1 MLQHGGYSTPT
12 ACAGKAQ
19 GVNFR
24 LMASS
29 ERVTGRGWLLAIALT
44 IVAPDAARALA
55 QPPATPLIV
64 RPGRAPATLIVRAS
78 DRVIIPAG
86 RFQMG
91 ASAEELEQARTMCA
105 DELRSGGALRLELS
119 PRCQGRFEGEAPAA
133 PVYLRRFAI
142 DRLEV
147 TVAQHGACV
156 RAGSCRSIPGVTAM
170 ESSTAPIERASF
182 DDAQDY
188 CRWRGGRLP
197 SEAEWEKAARGSGG
211 RSWPWGADWRD
222 RRANH
227 GRAELLGPAAGRPG
241 DGDSDGDATVD
252 DQDGHAAAAPVG
264 SFPAGA
270 SPYGVLDLAGN
281 VWEWTSGHFSR
292 EPPQGRGRF
301 QPLGATAGSERTVR
315 GGSYRSPP
323 SDLRV
328 TRRLGLHPSER
339 LPGVGFRCAYD
350 VNDRNA
356 APRAM

>member
-1 MLQHGGYSTPT
+1 
-12 ACAGKAQ
+12 
-19 GVNFR
+19 VNFR
-24 LMASS
+24 QMASS
-29 ERVTGRGWLLAIALT
+29 DGPWGAAWTLAIALMVDAPVPSKSASSST
-44 IVAPDAARALA
+44 TSPDAG
-55 QPPATPLIV
+55 ATRPLIV
-64 RPGRAPATLIVRAS
+64 QPGRAPATLIVRAS

-91 ASAEELEQARTMCA
+91 ARAEDLEQARMMCA
-105 DELRSGGALRLELS
+105 EELRSGGALRLELS
-119 PRCQGRFEGEAPAA
+119 PRCQGRFEGESPAA

-170 ESSTAPIERASF
+170 EASTLPIERASF

-197 SEAEWEKAARGSGG
+197 TEAEWEKAARGSGG

-227 GRAELLGPAAGRPG
+227 GRAELLGPGGGRPG
-241 DGDSDGDATVD
+241 ETDGEAADETVD
-252 DQDGHAAAAPVG
+252 DQDGHAGPAPVG

-281 VWEWTSGHFSR
+281 VWEWTSGYFTR
-292 EPPQGRGRF
+292 EPAQGRGRF
-301 QPLGATAGSERTVR
+301 QPLGAVAGSERTVR

-328 TRRLGLHPSER
+328 TRRLGLHPAER

-350 VNDRNA
+350 VGD
-356 APRAM
+356 

>member
-12 ACAGKAQ
+12 ACAGKAH

-29 ERVTGRGWLLAIALT
+29 ASVTGLGWIAAIALT
-44 IVAPDAARALA
+44 IAPPNVTEPLA
-55 QPPATPLIV
+55 EPLIV
-64 RPGRAPATLIVRAS
+64 RPGRAPATVIVRPA
-78 DRVIIPAG
+78 DRVIVPAG

-91 ASAEELEQARTMCA
+91 ASADELEQARTMCA
-105 DELRSGGALRLELS
+105 EELRSGGALRLELS
-119 PRCQGRFEGEAPAA
+119 PRCQGRFEGESPAA

-156 RAGSCRSIPGVTAM
+156 RAGACRSIPGVTAM
-170 ESSTAPIERASF
+170 EASTLPIERASF

-197 SEAEWEKAARGSGG
+197 SEAEWEKAARGTGA

-227 GRAELLGPAAGRPG
+227 GRAELLGPSGGRPGG
-241 DGDSDGDATVD
+241 DGDSDGDQTVD
-252 DQDGHAAAAPVG
+252 DQDGYAGAAPVG

-270 SPYGVLDLAGN
+270 SPFGALDLAGN
-281 VWEWTSGHFSR
+281 VWEWTSGYFSR

-301 QPLGATAGSERTVR
+301 QPLGASAGSERTVR

-350 VNDRNA
+350 
-356 APRAM
+356 